1 MYFFQVSGNP
11 LRKRKL
17 YKMKV
22 VIQNSALR
30 GYQEFYVKL
39 QKDLAM
45 LMLAVPIVLLIR
57 VILYSPYVR
66 LKVHC

>member
-1 MYFFQVSGNP
+1 M
-11 LRKRKL
+11 R
-17 YKMKV
+17 V